1 MDWFDADVTILS
13 YNVYLQFGRYAF
25 LLHTLVGT
33 WFLGKVW
40 TTHLLRHPA
49 IEMIFWT
56 KTHQFNWVKPATK
69 NTTKTLYYTPKQ
81 TLTCVFV
88 RTRALLLCSS
98 CTSLITPKQLS
109 VLRQLVWNFTT
120 SLTLLKKKCGH
131 RTLSFLAD
139 LLMAHIPTKSCASS
153 GHDRIHP
160 VTISPSDHPV
170 NPRTADSN
178 GNQAPSSQLRCWSL
192 RCTVA
197 VHPGKEKTK
206 HGQLVKRQKGFIE
219 RILKLSFPTKMLGTA
234 WNSSAV
240 RAWYTTPINSPIVLG
255 ITNTKTPHKSWMT
268 IVLGDLLRRSNSLQ

>member
-120 SLTLLKKKCGH
+120 SLTLLKKMRAPNLVFLG
-131 RTLSFLAD
+131 RLAD
-139 LLMAHIPTKSCASS
+139 GTHSDQILRLKRPRPDPPGDDLSQWPPCQPPDSGQQRKPGTVKPTSLLITAMYGRCPPWQGENETWPTC
-153 GHDRIHP
+153 
-160 VTISPSDHPV
+160 
-170 NPRTADSN
+170 
-178 GNQAPSSQLRCWSL
+178 QAP
-192 RCTVA
+192 
-197 VHPGKEKTK
+197 
-206 HGQLVKRQKGFIE
+206 KG
-219 RILKLSFPTKMLGTA
+219 L
-234 WNSSAV
+234 
-240 RAWYTTPINSPIVLG
+240 
-255 ITNTKTPHKSWMT
+255 H
-268 IVLGDLLRRSNSLQ
+268 

>member
-1 MDWFDADVTILS
+1 MINSICRIWIGLTLMLLYVTS
-13 YNVYLQFGRYAF
+13 YYVYLQFGRYAF
-25 LLHTLVGT
+25 LLHTLVGA

-56 KTHQFNWVKPATK
+56 KTHQFNWLKPATK
-69 NTTKTLYYTPKQ
+69 NTTKTLYYTILQ
-81 TLTCVFV
+81 NRLSHVF
-88 RTRALLLCSS
+88 LSEQGLCFYVLPVLHSLPPNNYLFYANS
-98 CTSLITPKQLS
+98 FETSPPPF
-109 VLRQLVWNFTT
+109 RC
-120 SLTLLKKKCGH
+120 LKKKRGH

-160 VTISPSDHPV
+160 VTFSPSDHPV

-178 GNQAPSSQLRCWSL
+178 GNPAPSSQLRCWSL
-192 RCTVA
+192 RCKVA

-219 RILKLSFPTKMLGTA
+219 RILQLSFPTKMLGTA

-240 RAWYTTPINSPIVLG
+240 RAWYTTPINSPILLG
-255 ITNTKTPHKSWMT
+255 ITNTKPPHNPGWP
-268 IVLGDLLRRSNSLQ
+268 

>member
-120 SLTLLKKKCGH
+120 SLTLLKKNAGTEPCLSWPTCWWHTFRPNLAPQAATTGST
-131 RTLSFLAD
+131 RWRSLPVTTLST
-139 LLMAHIPTKSCASS
+139 P
-153 GHDRIHP
+153 GQ
-160 VTISPSDHPV
+160 
-170 NPRTADSN
+170 RTATETRHR
-178 GNQAPSSQLRCWSL
+178 QANFVVDHCDVRSLSTLARRKRNMANLSSAKRASL
-192 RCTVA
+192 R
-197 VHPGKEKTK
+197 E
-206 HGQLVKRQKGFIE
+206 
-219 RILKLSFPTKMLGTA
+219 S
-234 WNSSAV
+234 WNYPFQPKCWA
-240 RAWYTTPINSPIVLG
+240 RLG
-255 ITNTKTPHKSWMT
+255 IQVLSAHGIQLPSTPP
-268 IVLGDLLRRSNSLQ
+268 LF